1 MLDPLLLSL
10 HVYKETGQHV
20 QFLAAE
26 KSLKRKFVGFFSRL
40 MESSTCL
47 RFLQIFDGSH
57 ILVPVARS
65 ADNAKI
71 GTGTICLSE
80 TDSCL
85 VLGIDTRFTTEF
97 TPRMQILLGKVYNYS
112 IAEVVEVISDTQ
124 LRIRQE
130 FNGGNGPTTALLK
143 EKAASFRAA
152 SQPTGVEFKTLPYIN
167 QQEMYRYVYE
177 RLRQG
182 GSIGIFPEGPC
193 LLSIFSWLKLIFV
206 CRRQP

>member
-47 RFLQIFDGSH
+47 LFLQISNSSQ
-57 ILVPVARS
+57 ILVPVARA
-65 ADNAKI
+65 ADNAKL

-85 VLGIDTRFTTEF
+85 VLGIDTKFTTEF
-97 TPRMQILLGKVYNYS
+97 TPRMQILLGKVYNHS

-124 LRIRQE
+124 LRIKQE
-130 FNGGNGPTTALLK
+130 FKGGNEPTTALLK
-143 EKAASFRAA
+143 AKAASFRAA
-152 SQPTGVEFKTLPYIN
+152 NQHTGIEFKILPYIN

-177 RLRQG
+177 RLKQG

-193 LLSIFSWLKLIFV
+193 SLRTCSRLKLI
-206 CRRQP
+206 CCI